1 MDSYIIIVCWY
12 ISSSPWSPLWQHKM
26 ARPDQQPQSQSDEPH
41 AQTQIQLSE
50 SYQTEDHSQV
60 EIVNHSESQVT
71 NQTPISTVQVLA
83 IVSLT
88 IRAATWI
95 CLLASLIVLASD
107 TSTIKGL
114 YRDVKIGFNDIYSYR
129 YLSFS
134 SKVKFWLMISQVLGL
149 FLFLYTNTH
158 THTRRYNYDLITI
171 YIDFRY
177 MMSAIVI
184 GFTYTCV
191 QLPIE
196 IYQLSM
202 GKRVTIGNGLPMI
215 IFFGD
220 KVIVIYFRF
229 QMLHVR
235 IFCLIL
241 MIYHLA
247 LRLVKVMPQWTY

>member
-1 MDSYIIIVCWY
+1 
-12 ISSSPWSPLWQHKM
+12 M

-129 YLSFS
+129 Y
-134 SKVKFWLMISQVLGL
+134 
-149 FLFLYTNTH
+149 
-158 THTRRYNYDLITI
+158 
-171 YIDFRY
+171 

>member
-1 MDSYIIIVCWY
+1 
-12 ISSSPWSPLWQHKM
+12 M
-26 ARPDQQPQSQSDEPH
+26 ARPDQQPQSQSDDPH

-71 NQTPISTVQVLA
+71 NQTPISSVQVLA

-88 IRAATWI
+88 IRVATWI

-114 YRDVKIGFNDIYSYR
+114 YRNVKIGFNDIYSY
-129 YLSFS
+129 
-134 SKVKFWLMISQVLGL
+134 
-149 FLFLYTNTH
+149 
-158 THTRRYNYDLITI
+158 
-171 YIDFRY
+171 RY

-196 IYQLSM
+196 IYQVSM
-202 GKRVTIGNGLPMI
+202 GKRVMIGNGLPMI

-220 KVIVIYFRF
+220 KFLLSMLATGVGAAFGATFDLKKNLDDLDDYLESIGEPLFSQLRTKLDNFFNMAYVSSGLLLIAFLCSIASSILSSFSF
-229 QMLHVR
+229 Q
-235 IFCLIL
+235 
-241 MIYHLA
+241 
-247 LRLVKVMPQWTY
+247 KK